1 MFRMNQIDEIKE
13 LQRQGLGP
21 QDIASRLRLKL
32 LPDLG
37 QKTVGPIEMLQGDLR
52 EPGTFG

>member
-1 MFRMNQIDEIKE
+1 MNQIDEIKE